1 MKKIDIKKSKKINQ
15 YNIFVIII
23 CLILYGYS
31 IFIGSPIK
39 DNTSFI
45 NILVL
50 ITFSI
55 YLLTNLL
62 KIKNYKLIKNKL
74 DIFIILLV
82 LSSYIALIFRN
93 YSNLEATIE
102 YIIKYT
108 AILSMYIMVRDIV
121 IKDKK
126 YINYIL
132 ITFMISSISIFILG
146 LDNITYNIGQKFL
159 NLTGN
164 VEVLNQDKR
173 FNSIFGYA
181 NTTAIYMLAISILA
195 IGKYLTAQSKKEK
208 IFYNSIIFINLTAII
223 ISYSRATWLIAII
236 IYLLYLW
243 IILLNENKVEKY
255 LSKQKNVES
264 KDLIKLKKIILNKKW
279 QLRPKENLLNLKENE
294 SKYFNNKG
302 KFLNNI
308 NQKSEYLELIL
319 RTRIF

>member
-1 MKKIDIKKSKKINQ
+1 MKKTDIKKSKKINK

-39 DNTSFI
+39 DNKSFI

-62 KIKNYKLIKNKL
+62 NIKNYKLIKNKL

-108 AILSMYIMVRDIV
+108 AILSIYIMVRDIV

-146 LDNITYNIGQKFL
+146 LDNITYNIGQEFL

-164 VEVLNQDKR
+164 VEVQNPDKR

-223 ISYSRATWLIAII
+223 ISYSRTTWLITII
-236 IYLLYLW
+236 IYALYLGLM
-243 IILLNENKVEKY
+243 LLNTNRDE
-255 LSKQKNVES
+255 
-264 KDLIKLKKIILNKKW
+264 LNKKSSSKTKKDT
-279 QLRPKENLLNLKENE
+279 LDKKENKI
-294 SKYFNNKG
+294 FNNS
-302 KFLNNI
+302 
-308 NQKSEYLELIL
+308 QKSEYLELIL

>member
-1 MKKIDIKKSKKINQ
+1 MKKTDIKKSKKINK

-108 AILSMYIMVRDIV
+108 AILSIYIMVRDIV

-146 LDNITYNIGQKFL
+146 LDNITYNIGQEFL

-164 VEVLNQDKR
+164 VEVQNPDKR

-243 IILLNENKVEKY
+243 IILLKENKVK
-255 LSKQKNVES
+255 
-264 KDLIKLKKIILNKKW
+264 
-279 QLRPKENLLNLKENE
+279 
-294 SKYFNNKG
+294 
-302 KFLNNI
+302 
-308 NQKSEYLELIL
+308 YLELML
-319 RTRIF
+319 RTRIL

>member
-195 IGKYLTAQSKKEK
+195 IGKYLMAQSKKEK

-243 IILLNENKVEKY
+243 IILLNENKVKKY

-264 KDLIKLKKIILNKKW
+264 KDLIKLKKVILNKKW

-308 NQKSEYLELIL
+308 SQKSEYLELML

>member
-108 AILSMYIMVRDIV
+108 AILRMYIMIRDIV

-146 LDNITYNIGQKFL
+146 LDNITYNIGQEFL

-164 VEVLNQDKR
+164 VEVQNPDKR

-195 IGKYLTAQSKKEK
+195 TGKYLTAQSKKEK

-223 ISYSRATWLIAII
+223 ISYSRTTWLITII
-236 IYLLYLW
+236 IYALYLGLM
-243 IILLNENKVEKY
+243 LLNTNRYE
-255 LSKQKNVES
+255 
-264 KDLIKLKKIILNKKW
+264 LNKKSSS
-279 QLRPKENLLNLKENE
+279 QTKKDALDKKENKI
-294 SKYFNNKG
+294 FNNS
-302 KFLNNI
+302 
-308 NQKSEYLELIL
+308 QKSEYLELIL

>member
-1 MKKIDIKKSKKINQ
+1 MKKINIEKLKKINQ

-74 DIFIILLV
+74 DVFIILLV

-108 AILSMYIMVRDIV
+108 AILSMYIIVRDIV

-146 LDNITYNIGQKFL
+146 LDNITYNIGQEFL

-164 VEVLNQDKR
+164 VEVQNPDKR

-195 IGKYLTAQSKKEK
+195 IGKYLTVQSKKEK

-223 ISYSRATWLIAII
+223 ISYSRTTWLITII
-236 IYLLYLW
+236 IYALYLGLM
-243 IILLNENKVEKY
+243 LLNTNRYE
-255 LSKQKNVES
+255 
-264 KDLIKLKKIILNKKW
+264 LNKKSSS
-279 QLRPKENLLNLKENE
+279 QTKKDALDKKENKI
-294 SKYFNNKG
+294 FNNS
-302 KFLNNI
+302 
-308 NQKSEYLELIL
+308 QKSEYLELIL

>member
-1 MKKIDIKKSKKINQ
+1 MKNNEKINK

-108 AILSMYIMVRDIV
+108 AILSIYIMVRDIV

-146 LDNITYNIGQKFL
+146 LDNITYNIGQEFL

-164 VEVLNQDKR
+164 VEVQNPDKR

-223 ISYSRATWLIAII
+223 ISYSRTTWLITII
-236 IYLLYLW
+236 IYALYLCLM
-243 IILLNENKVEKY
+243 LLNTNRYE
-255 LSKQKNVES
+255 
-264 KDLIKLKKIILNKKW
+264 LNKKSSSKTKKDT
-279 QLRPKENLLNLKENE
+279 LDKKENKI
-294 SKYFNNKG
+294 FNNS
-302 KFLNNI
+302 
-308 NQKSEYLELIL
+308 QKSEYLELIL

>member
-1 MKKIDIKKSKKINQ
+1 MKKIDIKKPKKINQ
-15 YNIFVIII
+15 YNIFVTII

-50 ITFSI
+50 ITCSI

-62 KIKNYKLIKNKL
+62 KIKTYKLIKNKL

-82 LSSYIALIFRN
+82 LSSYIALIFRK

-126 YINYIL
+126 YTNYIL

-146 LDNITYNIGQKFL
+146 LDNITYNIGQEFL

-164 VEVLNQDKR
+164 VEVQNPDKR

-195 IGKYLTAQSKKEK
+195 IGKYLTVQSKKEK

-223 ISYSRATWLIAII
+223 ISYSRTTWLITII
-236 IYLLYLW
+236 IYALYLGLM
-243 IILLNENKVEKY
+243 LLNTNRDE
-255 LSKQKNVES
+255 
-264 KDLIKLKKIILNKKW
+264 LNKKSSSKTKKDT
-279 QLRPKENLLNLKENE
+279 LDKKENKI
-294 SKYFNNKG
+294 FNNS
-302 KFLNNI
+302 
-308 NQKSEYLELIL
+308 QKSVYLELIL
-319 RTRIF
+319 RTRIFKCDL

>member
-1 MKKIDIKKSKKINQ
+1 MKKINIEKLKKINQ

-146 LDNITYNIGQKFL
+146 LDNITYNIGQEFL

-164 VEVLNQDKR
+164 VEVQNPDKR

-223 ISYSRATWLIAII
+223 ISYSRTTWLITII
-236 IYLLYLW
+236 IYALYLALM
-243 IILLNENKVEKY
+243 LLNTNRDE
-255 LSKQKNVES
+255 
-264 KDLIKLKKIILNKKW
+264 LNKKSSSKTKKDT
-279 QLRPKENLLNLKENE
+279 LDKKENKI
-294 SKYFNNKG
+294 FNNS
-302 KFLNNI
+302 
-308 NQKSEYLELIL
+308 QKSEYLELIL

>member
-1 MKKIDIKKSKKINQ
+1 MNKIDIKKSKKINQ

-55 YLLTNLL
+55 YLLTNIL

-146 LDNITYNIGQKFL
+146 LDNITYNIGQEFL

-164 VEVLNQDKR
+164 VEVQNPDKR

-223 ISYSRATWLIAII
+223 ISYSRTTWLITII
-236 IYLLYLW
+236 IYALYLGLM
-243 IILLNENKVEKY
+243 LLNTNRDE
-255 LSKQKNVES
+255 
-264 KDLIKLKKIILNKKW
+264 LNKKSSSKTKKDT
-279 QLRPKENLLNLKENE
+279 LDKKENKI
-294 SKYFNNKG
+294 FNNS
-302 KFLNNI
+302 
-308 NQKSEYLELIL
+308 QKSEYLELIL

>member
-1 MKKIDIKKSKKINQ
+1 MKKINIEKLKKINQ

-62 KIKNYKLIKNKL
+62 KIKTYKLIKNKL

-82 LSSYIALIFRN
+82 LSSYIALIFRK

-146 LDNITYNIGQKFL
+146 LDNITYNIGQEFL

-164 VEVLNQDKR
+164 VEVQNPDKR

-223 ISYSRATWLIAII
+223 ISYSRTTWLITII
-236 IYLLYLW
+236 IYALYLALM
-243 IILLNENKVEKY
+243 LLNTNRDE
-255 LSKQKNVES
+255 
-264 KDLIKLKKIILNKKW
+264 LNKKSSSKTKKDT
-279 QLRPKENLLNLKENE
+279 LDKKENKI
-294 SKYFNNKG
+294 FNNS
-302 KFLNNI
+302 
-308 NQKSEYLELIL
+308 QKSEYLELIL

>member
-1 MKKIDIKKSKKINQ
+1 MKKINIEKLKKINQ

-62 KIKNYKLIKNKL
+62 KIKTYKLIKNKL

-146 LDNITYNIGQKFL
+146 LDNITYNIGQEFL

-164 VEVLNQDKR
+164 VEVQNPDKR

-223 ISYSRATWLIAII
+223 ISYSRTTWLITII
-236 IYLLYLW
+236 IYALYLGLM
-243 IILLNENKVEKY
+243 LLNTNRYE
-255 LSKQKNVES
+255 
-264 KDLIKLKKIILNKKW
+264 LNKKSSS
-279 QLRPKENLLNLKENE
+279 QTKKDALDKKENKI
-294 SKYFNNKG
+294 FNNS
-302 KFLNNI
+302 
-308 NQKSEYLELIL
+308 QKSEYLELIL

>member
-108 AILSMYIMVRDIV
+108 AILSVYIMVRDIV

-146 LDNITYNIGQKFL
+146 LDNITYNIGQEFL

-164 VEVLNQDKR
+164 VEVQNPDKR

-223 ISYSRATWLIAII
+223 ISYSRTTWLITII
-236 IYLLYLW
+236 IYALYLGLM
-243 IILLNENKVEKY
+243 LLNTNRDE
-255 LSKQKNVES
+255 
-264 KDLIKLKKIILNKKW
+264 LNKKSSSKTKKDT
-279 QLRPKENLLNLKENE
+279 LDKKENKI
-294 SKYFNNKG
+294 FNN
-302 KFLNNI
+302 
-308 NQKSEYLELIL
+308 S
-319 RTRIF
+319 

>member
-1 MKKIDIKKSKKINQ
+1 
-15 YNIFVIII
+15 
-23 CLILYGYS
+23 
-31 IFIGSPIK
+31 
-39 DNTSFI
+39 
-45 NILVL
+45 
-50 ITFSI
+50 
-55 YLLTNLL
+55 
-62 KIKNYKLIKNKL
+62 
-74 DIFIILLV
+74 
-82 LSSYIALIFRN
+82 
-93 YSNLEATIE
+93 
-102 YIIKYT
+102 
-108 AILSMYIMVRDIV
+108 MVRDIV

-195 IGKYLTAQSKKEK
+195 VGKYLTAQSKKEK

-243 IILLNENKVEKY
+243 IILLNENKVKKY

-264 KDLIKLKKIILNKKW
+264 KDLIKLKKVILNKMW

-294 SKYFNNKG
+294 SKYFYNKG

-308 NQKSEYLELIL
+308 SQKSEYLELIL

>member
-108 AILSMYIMVRDIV
+108 AILSMYIMIRDIV

-146 LDNITYNIGQKFL
+146 LDNITYNIGQEFL

-164 VEVLNQDKR
+164 VEVQNPDKR

-195 IGKYLTAQSKKEK
+195 TGKYLTAQSKKEK

-223 ISYSRATWLIAII
+223 ISYSRTTWLITII
-236 IYLLYLW
+236 IYALYLGLM
-243 IILLNENKVEKY
+243 LLNTNRYE
-255 LSKQKNVES
+255 
-264 KDLIKLKKIILNKKW
+264 LNKKSSS
-279 QLRPKENLLNLKENE
+279 QTKKDALDKKENKI
-294 SKYFNNKG
+294 FNNS
-302 KFLNNI
+302 
-308 NQKSEYLELIL
+308 QKSEYLELIL